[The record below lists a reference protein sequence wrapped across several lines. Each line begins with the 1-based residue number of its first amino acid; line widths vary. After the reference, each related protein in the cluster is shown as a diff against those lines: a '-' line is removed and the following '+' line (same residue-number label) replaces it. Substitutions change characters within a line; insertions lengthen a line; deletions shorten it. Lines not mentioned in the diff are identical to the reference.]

1 MKKKSLIALFLL
13 FGIFLTG
20 CLQNNIGLV
29 IEKPVTVTL
38 WHYYNGQ
45 QKDAFD
51 ALIDEFNHT
60 EGFSKGITVK
70 AESKGSIENLE
81 ESITASAE
89 EKLGAEKLPDIF
101 STYSDT
107 AIKLQQMGLLA
118 DISDYMTEE
127 ELKEYN
133 PYFLEEGRFT
143 KDRLFILPVAKA
155 TELLYLNKTDWD
167 IFAEEHGYDLS
178 VLSTWEGI
186 REVSEAYHKWTEG
199 KSFFGRDAAAN
210 FMLVGFHQLG
220 SDIFQKTNDGI
231 KLILDEN
238 ILEKIWTSYCEPY
251 ILGYYGAFGRFRSD
265 DIKTGDIIAA
275 AASTSSVS
283 YYPQEVTLESGIT
296 YPIEVVV
303 LPLPDFEGTKK
314 TAVQQGAGMSVTKSS
329 TEKEKAAIEFLKWF
343 TLEENNI
350 GFCVDSG
357 YFPVKT
363 NERIKERMKEK
374 LISMNIGEGSLVYE
388 NTMLGLESILNS
400 DLYAPIAFEEG
411 STKRKIITEYLTDR
425 LEICKDRY
433 NETPIEDRAG
443 FLETCYKEWS
453 ANLISELEI

>member
-1 MKKKSLIALFLL
+1 MIL
-13 FGIFLTG
+13 
-20 CLQNNIGLV
+20 
-29 IEKPVTVTL
+29 KPVICVR
-38 WHYYNGQ
+38 Q
-45 QKDAFD
+45 PQ
-51 ALIDEFNHT
+51 
-60 EGFSKGITVK
+60 
-70 AESKGSIENLE
+70 
-81 ESITASAE
+81 
-89 EKLGAEKLPDIF
+89 
-101 STYSDT
+101 
-107 AIKLQQMGLLA
+107 LQC
-118 DISDYMTEE
+118 I
-127 ELKEYN
+127 
-133 PYFLEEGRFT
+133 
-143 KDRLFILPVAKA
+143 
-155 TELLYLNKTDWD
+155 
-167 IFAEEHGYDLS
+167 
-178 VLSTWEGI
+178 
-186 REVSEAYHKWTEG
+186 
-199 KSFFGRDAAAN
+199 
-210 FMLVGFHQLG
+210 
-220 SDIFQKTNDGI
+220 
-231 KLILDEN
+231 LILRKPRW
-238 ILEKIWTSYCEPY
+238 L
-251 ILGYYGAFGRFRSD
+251 
-265 DIKTGDIIAA
+265 
-275 AASTSSVS
+275 
-283 YYPQEVTLESGIT
+283 T